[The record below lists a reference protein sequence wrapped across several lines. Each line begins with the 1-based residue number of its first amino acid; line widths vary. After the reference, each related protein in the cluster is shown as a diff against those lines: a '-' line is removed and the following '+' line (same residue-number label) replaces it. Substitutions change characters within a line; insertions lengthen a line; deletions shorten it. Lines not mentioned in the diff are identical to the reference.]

1 MKILLLTVASYL
13 LPLSIQYRIESRQ
26 STCSHNTTS
35 PAAQPG
41 FPDCNRSPLC
51 SNLIY
56 NPSASPVDRVAA
68 LLSALTAQEKIANLV
83 NTAPGVSRLGLP
95 AYQWWNEAL
104 HGYAYTPGLG
114 FLRSGNLSSATSF
127 PQPITLGA
135 AFDDPMVN
143 AIARIISTETRA
155 FSNGGRS
162 GLDVWVS
169 CSSISQLV

>member
-1 MKILLLTVASYL
+1 MIVATYL
-13 LPLSIQYRIESRQ
+13 LPLSLQNRIGGRQ
-26 STCSHNTTS
+26 STCSQNSTS
-35 PAAQPG
+35 PTAQPG
-41 FPDCNRSPLC
+41 FPDCSRSPLC
-51 SNLIY
+51 SNRVCD
-56 NPSASPVDRVAA
+56 PGASPSDRVAA

-114 FLRSGNLSSATSF
+114 FVRAGNLSSATSF

-143 AIARIISTETRA
+143 AIAKVISTETRA

-169 CSSISQLV
+169 SC